1 MAKETN
7 IFKNLTAAVFTGFDK
22 NVEQEIKKVKNYNF
36 SNPQP
41 LYQTDNKQ
49 DFEMAKQQMSQEK
62 YLANQWVRSGYNL
75 SQQTS
80 MVTSNLKL
88 MYRDADLMDG
98 YPMIGAALD
107 LIAEE
112 SCLYSDTYI
121 KLLNGET
128 KTVEELFND
137 NYENFWVYSIDEN
150 GVDCKPSKIEKVI
163 CNGVK
168 PLLKITLDDGTE
180 IKCTHNHRW
189 LLSDNTWVRA
199 DQLKN
204 NDSMMSIYDSINYLG
219 YERVIST
226 NGKKLQ
232 LTHRIVAENVNHDE
246 KITLSEKNIP
256 YQKIVI
262 HHKSFNKLNND
273 PQQLEYMYWDQHQKL
288 HTDLNTIRWENDDFS
303 KKMRKVMSE
312 SVLNTWKNKRDIL
325 IENFSKAGK
334 LRMSKMTKSERNEY
348 FGRKGENNGMYGTHR
363 TGSLNPNYNHTKNH
377 IEDFNEDDYVNTI
390 LKCSVNYKQ
399 RLMEV
404 FNTTEEQVA
413 LYNRMLIKKYNV
425 KNISE
430 IKYKILEDLSIGRV
444 KKYIR
449 ENEFSTK
456 YGSAKAL
463 NIKTDQIN
471 KILELNGYD
480 NWGDLVK
487 SAHNHRVVKIEEV
500 ENGVVYDLVNSS
512 VNNCFGVKCK
522 TGHVI
527 SHNCVTNAKGQ
538 ILNIHS
544 KSPRIKNVLEDLF
557 VNRLDGHIIIPMW
570 VRAMAKYGNCFAML
584 NITADNGIIG
594 SRLLPVYEL
603 ERMENGYSSSFI
615 NPAAASNDIG
625 TQFIWVGKNEATP
638 FQSWQVAHFRL
649 LTDSTFLPYG
659 VSFLNK
665 GRRHWR
671 MLSMMEDMMLLYRLE
686 RGIERRVFK
695 IYVGN
700 IDDADIPAYVNDIA
714 NTFKRV
720 PVIDPNTGQLDLRKN
735 TLSIADD
742 IFIPVHDKTES
753 TPIDTLSPASNIDKI
768 EDLKFVQGQLLT
780 ALRVPGE
787 FLNYEQSAGN
797 GKNLALKDIR
807 FTRTINRIQQ
817 AVIME
822 LNKIAQI
829 HLFLLGFKDDLN
841 NFKITMNSPSSQ
853 SEILK
858 LEELSKKIT
867 LATDAVRDVGNGM
880 QIMSMTKAQREIMG
894 WTDEEIM
901 DNLMEIRMERSVAS
915 ELTKTDQIIK
925 RSGIFD
931 KIDKLYGEAN
941 AEYVSD
947 GLDGGGDMG
956 GGGGAGGGGG
966 LGGDDTFGEGD
977 MGGEAPPDM
986 GGEGDM
992 GAGGAPPQM
1001 GGEQA
1006 PAPEVSETPAPDENP
1021 MESLKKDLSKL
1032 LNEAKTKQKT
1042 VYETRQNTFFD
1053 SYVNH
1058 LKNNRKGLS
1067 EDVEITPTFDRTF
1080 LLNQETM
1087 EMANKL
1093 TEYVNPKPVVEPE
1106 VEKKAS
1112 NKDKKTAKKLLRT

>member
-1 MAKETN
+1 MAKQTN
-7 IFKNLTAAVFTGFDK
+7 IFKDLTSAVFTGFDK

-41 LYQTDNKQ
+41 LYQTDNKR
-49 DFEMAKQQMSQEK
+49 DFEMTKQQMSQEK
-62 YLANQWVRSGYNL
+62 YLANQWVRTGYNL

-112 SCLYSDTYI
+112 SC
-121 KLLNGET
+121 
-128 KTVEELFND
+128 
-137 NYENFWVYSIDEN
+137 
-150 GVDCKPSKIEKVI
+150 
-163 CNGVK
+163 
-168 PLLKITLDDGTE
+168 
-180 IKCTHNHRW
+180 
-189 LLSDNTWVRA
+189 
-199 DQLKN
+199 
-204 NDSMMSIYDSINYLG
+204 
-219 YERVIST
+219 
-226 NGKKLQ
+226 
-232 LTHRIVAENVNHDE
+232 
-246 KITLSEKNIP
+246 
-256 YQKIVI
+256 
-262 HHKSFNKLNND
+262 
-273 PQQLEYMYWDQHQKL
+273 
-288 HTDLNTIRWENDDFS
+288 
-303 KKMRKVMSE
+303 
-312 SVLNTWKNKRDIL
+312 
-325 IENFSKAGK
+325 
-334 LRMSKMTKSERNEY
+334 
-348 FGRKGENNGMYGTHR
+348 
-363 TGSLNPNYNHTKNH
+363 
-377 IEDFNEDDYVNTI
+377 
-390 LKCSVNYKQ
+390 
-399 RLMEV
+399 
-404 FNTTEEQVA
+404 
-413 LYNRMLIKKYNV
+413 
-425 KNISE
+425 
-430 IKYKILEDLSIGRV
+430 
-444 KKYIR
+444 
-449 ENEFSTK
+449 
-456 YGSAKAL
+456 
-463 NIKTDQIN
+463 
-471 KILELNGYD
+471 
-480 NWGDLVK
+480 
-487 SAHNHRVVKIEEV
+487 
-500 ENGVVYDLVNSS
+500 
-512 VNNCFGVKCK
+512 
-522 TGHVI
+522 
-527 SHNCVTNAKGQ
+527 VTNTKGQ

-659 VSFLNK
+659 SSFLNK

-700 IDDADIPAYVNDIA
+700 IDDADIPGYVNDIA

-720 PVIDPNTGQLDLRKN
+720 PVIDPDTGQLDLRKN

-753 TPIDTLSPASNIDKI
+753 TPIDTLAGASNIDKI

-829 HLFLLGFKDDLN
+829 HLFLLGFKDDLS

-858 LEELSKKIT
+858 LEELSKKIA

-915 ELTKTDQIIK
+915 ELAKTDQIIK

-931 KIDKLYGEAN
+931 KIDKLYGEPN

-977 MGGEAPPDM
+977 MGEDGLPDI

-992 GAGGAPPQM
+992 GSGGTPPQM
-1001 GGEQA
+1001 GGEQTPQPTPETSEA
-1006 PAPEVSETPAPDENP
+1006 PSPDENP
-1021 MESLKKDLSKL
+1021 MESMKKDLNKL
-1032 LNEAKTKQKT
+1032 LVEAKAKQKT
-1042 VYETRQNTFFD
+1042 AYETHKNIFFD
-1053 SYVNH
+1053 SYITH
-1058 LKNNRKGLS
+1058 LKNNRNKLS

-1080 LLNQETM
+1080 LLNQQTM

-1093 TEYVNPKPVVEPE
+1093 TEYVNPKAVVEPE
-1106 VEKKAS
+1106 VEKKVT

>member
-1 MAKETN
+1 MAKQTN
-7 IFKNLTAAVFTGFDK
+7 IFKDLTAAVFTGFDK

-36 SNPQP
+36 SNSQP
-41 LYQTDNKQ
+41 LYTTTDQQ
-49 DFEMAKQQMSQEK
+49 DYESTKKLMGQEK

-112 SCLYSDTYI
+112 SS
-121 KLLNGET
+121 
-128 KTVEELFND
+128 
-137 NYENFWVYSIDEN
+137 
-150 GVDCKPSKIEKVI
+150 
-163 CNGVK
+163 
-168 PLLKITLDDGTE
+168 
-180 IKCTHNHRW
+180 
-189 LLSDNTWVRA
+189 
-199 DQLKN
+199 
-204 NDSMMSIYDSINYLG
+204 
-219 YERVIST
+219 
-226 NGKKLQ
+226 
-232 LTHRIVAENVNHDE
+232 
-246 KITLSEKNIP
+246 
-256 YQKIVI
+256 
-262 HHKSFNKLNND
+262 
-273 PQQLEYMYWDQHQKL
+273 
-288 HTDLNTIRWENDDFS
+288 
-303 KKMRKVMSE
+303 
-312 SVLNTWKNKRDIL
+312 
-325 IENFSKAGK
+325 
-334 LRMSKMTKSERNEY
+334 
-348 FGRKGENNGMYGTHR
+348 
-363 TGSLNPNYNHTKNH
+363 
-377 IEDFNEDDYVNTI
+377 
-390 LKCSVNYKQ
+390 
-399 RLMEV
+399 
-404 FNTTEEQVA
+404 
-413 LYNRMLIKKYNV
+413 
-425 KNISE
+425 
-430 IKYKILEDLSIGRV
+430 
-444 KKYIR
+444 
-449 ENEFSTK
+449 
-456 YGSAKAL
+456 
-463 NIKTDQIN
+463 
-471 KILELNGYD
+471 
-480 NWGDLVK
+480 
-487 SAHNHRVVKIEEV
+487 
-500 ENGVVYDLVNSS
+500 
-512 VNNCFGVKCK
+512 
-522 TGHVI
+522 
-527 SHNCVTNAKGQ
+527 VTNSKGQ

-570 VRAMAKYGNCFAML
+570 VRAMAKYGNCYAML
-584 NITADNGIIG
+584 NITAENGIIG
-594 SRLLPVYEL
+594 SRLLPVYEM

-700 IDDADIPAYVNDIA
+700 IDDADIPGYVNDIA
-714 NTFKRV
+714 NTFKRI

-742 IFIPVHDKTES
+742 IFIPVHDKTDS
-753 TPIDTLSPASNIDKI
+753 TPIDTLASATNIDKI

-817 AVIME
+817 SIIME

-947 GLDGGGDMG
+947 GLDGGGDLG

-977 MGGEAPPDM
+977 MGGETPPDM

-1001 GGEQA
+1001 GGEQT
-1006 PAPEVSETPAPDENP
+1006 PAPETTEAPAPDENP
-1021 MESLKKDLSKL
+1021 MESIKKDLNKL
-1032 LNEAKTKQKT
+1032 LNEAKSKQKT
-1042 VYETRQNTFFD
+1042 VYETRKNTFFD
-1053 SYVNH
+1053 SYINH
-1058 LKNNRKGLS
+1058 LKNNRSGLS
-1067 EDVEITPTFDRTF
+1067 EEVEITPTFDRTF

-1093 TEYVNPKPVVEPE
+1093 NEYVSPKNTVETPVVPE
-1106 VEKKAS
+1106 VNKKAT
-1112 NKDKKTAKKLLRT
+1112 NKDKKTAKKLLRN